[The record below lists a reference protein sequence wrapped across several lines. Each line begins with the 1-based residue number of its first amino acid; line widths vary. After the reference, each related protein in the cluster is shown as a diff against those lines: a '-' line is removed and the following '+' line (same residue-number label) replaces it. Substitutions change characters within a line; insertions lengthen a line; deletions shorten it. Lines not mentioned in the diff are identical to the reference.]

1 MVEVF
6 GRAHIE
12 AMPSKVL
19 CAIDLGWE
27 PGRQAPSPG
36 GPLPVVGEAAEV
48 ALHAAARV
56 AVVDAAELTVLHA
69 LHLDPGVP
77 MSPEGVEDA
86 LVRRQQL
93 VSEIIDAVL
102 DATTRITGRSAGEV
116 NVLVEGGPPDRAI
129 LDAADRLGSDFIVVG
144 SGGAAKGLRRRLLGS
159 TASAVARDARCS
171 VLVARPALVRAP

>member
-1 MVEVF
+1 
-6 GRAHIE
+6 
-12 AMPSKVL
+12 MPSKVL

-27 PGRQAPSPG
+27 PERQVPPTG

-48 ALHAAARV
+48 ALRAAARV

-77 MSPEGVEDA
+77 MSPAGVEDA
-86 LVRRQQL
+86 LVRRQRL

-116 NVLVEGGPPDRAI
+116 TVLVEGGPADRAI
-129 LDAADRLGSDFIVVG
+129 LDAAERLGSDFIVVG
-144 SGGAAKGLRRRLLGS
+144 SGGAKGLRRLLLGS
-159 TASAVARDARCS
+159 VATAVARDARCS
-171 VLVARPALVRAP
+171 VLVARPTLVR